1 MFLAAVIQL
10 NCTSD
15 EVRNWEQCHTLV
27 RRAATAGAKLVV
39 TPECTNY
46 LGPHDKKVR
55 IAEAVT
61 GPTIARYGALAA
73 ELKLWF
79 LVGSFN
85 ERAEDPTRCY
95 NTSVLL
101 SPQGKV
107 HATYRKVHLF
117 DVDHS
122 DAVRFLESHTTVAGT
137 TPVASP
143 TPLGTIGMS
152 ICYDLRFPEH
162 YRNLIDQ
169 GATILTVPSAFTE
182 TTGKDHW
189 EPLLR
194 ARAIESQAYVLA
206 PGQCGHHDDDGL
218 RDSYGHSMI
227 IDPWGKVLACCP
239 SEPGLALA
247 EINPERVKN
256 IRKGM
261 PCRSHRVLG
270 VSVPGS
276 PS

>member
-10 NCTSD
+10 NCTSNED
-15 EVRNWEQCHTLV
+15 RNWAQCDSLV
-27 RRAATAGAKLVV
+27 RRAAKSGARFVA

-55 IAEAVT
+55 IAEPVT
-61 GPTIARYGALAA
+61 GPTIQRYGRLAS
-73 ELKLWF
+73 ELGLWF

-85 ERAEDPTRCY
+85 ERAPDPSRCY

-101 SPQGKV
+101 GPDGKV

-122 DAVRFLESHTTVAGT
+122 DAVRFLESNTTVAGT
-137 TPVASP
+137 APVTCA

-169 GATILTVPSAFTE
+169 GATLLTVPSAFTA

-206 PGQCGHHDDDGL
+206 PGQVGHHDDDGL
-218 RDSYGHSMI
+218 RDSHGHSMI
-227 IDPWGKVLACCP
+227 VDPWGKVIACCP
-239 SEPGLALA
+239 SDIGIALA

-261 PCRSHRVLG
+261 PCRNHRVLG

-276 PS
+276 TS